1 MHAPIIEGNNDH
13 QDKINM
19 VFANHSEEDVFYPL
33 TVREIA
39 QAQKDNQS

>member
-1 MHAPIIEGNNDH
+1 
-13 QDKINM
+13 M

-39 QAQKDNQS
+39 QAQKDNQSWRNYAKQTGIPSS